1 MPMAKG
7 IVQELTR
14 INFIRSFRTILRIIF
29 ETLVDYCI
37 GKVEQWSQL
46 FSDGTDRRQTAL
58 HNLVIGVINE
68 EPLSPLILST
78 STILKE

>member
-37 GKVEQWSQL
+37 GKVDQCDKL
-46 FSDGTDRRQTAL
+46 FPDVTGRRHISL
-58 HNLVIGVINE
+58 HNLDIGVID
-68 EPLSPLILST
+68 
-78 STILKE
+78 

>member
-1 MPMAKG
+1 MKFT
-7 IVQELTR
+7 VQDLPSM
-14 INFIRSFRTILRIIF
+14 NFIRSCWTILRIIG